1 MSDFSIIGN
10 RTAMIDAAAK
20 TTGAGKYTDDLSVPG
35 MLVGKILHSPYPH
48 ARIRRIDTSRAEKCE
63 GVVAVVVGQDAPN
76 PYGILPV
83 GHDEYALALD
93 KVRYVGDN
101 VACVVAV
108 SESIAETALELID
121 VEYEVLPA
129 YFDPEESMKAVT
141 DLIHDSKP
149 GNLEKDYHH
158 VFGDPDQGFAGAD
171 QIAEARF
178 IANEVTHAAMEPHS
192 TLASFEIDPHTGK
205 PGRLTVWSS
214 TQVPYYLQHKLSLVL
229 EMPMAQIRVI
239 KPLVGGGFGG
249 KSEVI
254 PLEIIA
260 AIAARKAQAAVKI
273 TYTREEVFWAHR
285 GRPRTIIDLKTGVKK
300 DGRITAVKARV
311 VQDGGAYC
319 SYGVVTILYSG
330 ALLGALYDIPNIQY
344 DGYRVLTNKPACG
357 AMRGHGTVNVRFAF
371 ESQLD
376 ELALAIGMDPA
387 EIRQR
392 NLLQPPCITV
402 NGLRVQSYGLPECI
416 EKTVDRSGWKQRKG
430 KLPRG
435 RGLGIACSHYVSGA
449 ANSIIRSDMPHS
461 TVNIKIDRDGGV
473 VVYTGASEIGQGS
486 DTMTAQ
492 IAAEVLG
499 CSLPRVRVIA
509 ADTDLTPIDIGSYSS
524 RVTFMAGNAT
534 LRAASEVKRLIAAA
548 AAKKMGCAAE
558 DLIFR
563 NDQVLRKN
571 AAASVGELAD
581 KSVRTTQDEASVS
594 GRVEGQ
600 ILRGSLQQKRKE
612 EGPKEKMSFEEA
624 VVAAIDF
631 HGGLTGTGSYA
642 PPQEA
647 RGGKHK
653 GAGVGPSPAY
663 SYSAQ
668 VAEVSVDE
676 ETGEVVVHKVW
687 AAHDCG
693 RALNPVSV
701 EGQIIG
707 SVWMGMGQALTEE
720 MVWKDGMLMNPGLLE
735 YRSPSSVESP
745 EVEPIIVE
753 SVDPE
758 GPFGAKECS
767 EGSLAATIPA
777 IANAIYD
784 AVGVR
789 LRESPFTPE
798 RVLSALRAKRN
809 ARALNLTKVLT
820 RLLRHASANTADRC
834 ASKVRARNAT
844 RSIHRGEKCRPP
856 RAVPIEPYKVQ
867 TAPAQNCRRRNR
879 VSRGTFDACRAWQL
893 ARAGSNSHPNHCR
906 RHRFNSIDAAETIR
920 AGARSRSA
928 RNRSAARH
936 PAAARRRRRNRG
948 PHHAPRHR
956 ALRLSAPALCGPH
969 RSSGDR
975 GIART
980 AEHGHHRR

>member
-1 MSDFSIIGN
+1 MTDFSIIGHPI
-10 RTAMIDAAAK
+10 AMIDAAGK
-20 TTGAGKYTDDLSVPG
+20 TTGAGKYTDDLSVAG
-35 MLVGKILHSPYPH
+35 MLIGKILHSPHPH
-48 ARIRRIDTSRAEKCE
+48 ARIKRIDSTRAEQLE
-63 GVVAVVVGQDAPN
+63 GVIAVVTGKDAPN

-83 GHDEYALALD
+83 GHDEHALALD

-101 VACVVAV
+101 VACVAAID
-108 SESIAETALELID
+108 EATAEKALELIE
-121 VEYEVLPA
+121 VEYEILPA
-129 YFDPEESMKAVT
+129 YFDPEESMKAER
-141 DLIHDSKP
+141 DLIHDNKP
-149 GNLEKDYHH
+149 HNLEKDYHH
-158 VFGDPDQGFAGAD
+158 SFGDPDQGFADAD
-171 QIAEARF
+171 HIAEARF

-192 TLASFEIDPHTGK
+192 TLASFELDSQTGK
-205 PGRLTVWSS
+205 LGRLTVWSS

-229 EMPMAQIRVI
+229 EMPMSQIRVI

-260 AIAARKAQAAVKI
+260 AIAARKAKAPVKI

-285 GRPRTIIDLKTGVKK
+285 GRPRTIIDLKTGVTN

-311 VQDGGAYC
+311 VQDGGGYC

-376 ELALAIGMDPA
+376 ELALKIKMDPA
-387 EIRQR
+387 KIRRR

-416 EKTVDRSGWKQRKG
+416 QKVVERSGWKTRKG
-430 KLPRG
+430 NLPKS

-499 CSLPRVRVIA
+499 CSLARVRVIA

-534 LRAASEVKRLIAAA
+534 LRAAQEVKKQIASAA
-548 AAKKMGCAAE
+548 SKKMNCAPK
-558 DLIFR
+558 DLAFA
-563 NDQVLRKN
+563 NDAITKN
-571 AAASVGELAD
+571 GHVGAD
-581 KSVRTTQDEASVS
+581 ALVRPAPAISAGAQPSTVSVS
-594 GRVEGQ
+594 GRVENQ
-600 ILRGSLQQKRKE
+600 ILRGSLQQKRKD
-612 EGPKEKMSFEEA
+612 EGPKETLTFEEA

-631 HGGLTGTGSYA
+631 HGALTGTGSYA
-642 PPQEA
+642 PPPEA

-668 VAEVSVDE
+668 VAEVTVDE
-676 ETGEVVVHKVW
+676 DTGEVTVHKVW

-720 MVWKDGMLMNPGLLE
+720 MIWKDGLLMNPGLLE

-753 SVDPE
+753 SIDPE

-784 AVGVR
+784 AVGIR
-789 LRESPFTPE
+789 LHESPFTPE
-798 RVLSALRAKRN
+798 RVLAALRAKKN
-809 ARALNLTKVLT
+809 AKALNLTEGVDPT
-820 RLLRHASANTADRC
+820 SPQHFREH
-834 ASKVRARNAT
+834 
-844 RSIHRGEKCRPP
+844 G
-856 RAVPIEPYKVQ
+856 
-867 TAPAQNCRRRNR
+867 
-879 VSRGTFDACRAWQL
+879 
-893 ARAGSNSHPNHCR
+893 
-906 RHRFNSIDAAETIR
+906 
-920 AGARSRSA
+920 GALCFKG
-928 RNRSAARH
+928 
-936 PAAARRRRRNRG
+936 RG
-948 PHHAPRHR
+948 PERHR
-956 ALRLSAPALCGPH
+956 ADLVR
-969 RSSGDR
+969 
-975 GIART
+975 
-980 AEHGHHRR
+980 AE

>member
-1 MSDFSIIGN
+1 MSDFSIIGKP
-10 RTAMIDAAAK
+10 TAMVDAAEK
-20 TTGAGKYTDDLSVPG
+20 TTGSGKYTDDLRVPG

-48 ARIRRIDTSRAEKCE
+48 ARIRSIDTKRAEALE
-63 GVVAVVVGQDAPN
+63 GVVAVVIGKDAPN

-83 GHDEYALALD
+83 GHDEHALALD

-108 SESIAETALELID
+108 SEAIAEKALELID

-129 YFDPEESMKAVT
+129 YFDPEESMKAKT
-141 DLIHDSKP
+141 DLIHDNKP

-158 VFGDPDQGFAGAD
+158 AFGDPDKGFAEAD
-171 QIAEARF
+171 HVAEARF

-192 TLASFEIDPHTGK
+192 TLASFELDPHTGK
-205 PGRLTVWSS
+205 LGRLTVWSS

-229 EMPMAQIRVI
+229 EMPMSQIRVI

-260 AIAARKAQAAVKI
+260 AIAARKAKRPVKI

-285 GRPRTIIDLKTGVKK
+285 GRPRTIMDLKTGVKK
-300 DGRITAVKARV
+300 EGRITAVKARV

-330 ALLGALYDIPNIQY
+330 ALLGALYDIPNIRY

-376 ELALAIGMDPA
+376 EIANQLGIDSAT
-387 EIRQR
+387 IRRR
-392 NLLQPPCITV
+392 NLLKPPCVTV
-402 NGLRVQSYGLPECI
+402 NNLRVQSYGLPECI
-416 EKTVDRSGWKQRKG
+416 EQVVLRSKWSERKG

-473 VVYTGASEIGQGS
+473 VVYTGAAEIGQGS

-492 IAAEVLG
+492 IAAEALG
-499 CSLPRVRVIA
+499 CSLNRVKIIA

-534 LRAASEVKRLIAAA
+534 LRAAEEVKKQIALAAA
-548 AAKKMGCAAE
+548 RKMCCAPEELLFRDDTVYPKDAGVGAGLCPAE
-558 DLIFR
+558 R
-563 NDQVLRKN
+563 
-571 AAASVGELAD
+571 GEAP
-581 KSVRTTQDEASVS
+581 SRHGQASVS

-600 ILRGSLQQKRKE
+600 ILRGSLQQKRNE
-612 EGPKEKMSFEEA
+612 EGPKDSMTFEEA

-631 HGGLTGTGSYA
+631 HGALTGTGSYA
-642 PPQEA
+642 PPPEA

-653 GAGVGPSPAY
+653 GAGVGLSPAY

-676 ETGEVVVHKVW
+676 DTGEVTVHKVW

-701 EGQIIG
+701 QGQIIG

-720 MVWKDGMLMNPGLLE
+720 MVWKDGMLMNAGMLE

-753 SVDPE
+753 SIDPE

-777 IANAIYD
+777 ISNAIYD

-789 LRESPFTPE
+789 LHESPFTPE
-798 RVLSALRAKRN
+798 RVLAALRAKRN
-809 ARALNLTKVLT
+809 AKVLDLT
-820 RLLRHASANTADRC
+820 EGVD
-834 ASKVRARNAT
+834 
-844 RSIHRGEKCRPP
+844 P
-856 RAVPIEPYKVQ
+856 
-867 TAPAQNCRRRNR
+867 TAPARCREHGGSLCFKNKGPERH
-879 VSRGTFDACRAWQL
+879 VLDP
-893 ARAGSNSHPNHCR
+893 ARSPGVPK
-906 RHRFNSIDAAETIR
+906 
-920 AGARSRSA
+920 AGA
-928 RNRSAARH
+928 
-936 PAAARRRRRNRG
+936 
-948 PHHAPRHR
+948 
-956 ALRLSAPALCGPH
+956 
-969 RSSGDR
+969 D
-975 GIART
+975 
-980 AEHGHHRR
+980 

>member
-1 MSDFSIIGN
+1 MSEFSVIGK
-10 RTAMIDAAAK
+10 RVALVDAAGK
-20 TTGAGKYTDDLSVPG
+20 TTGQGKYADDLSLPG
-35 MLVGKILHSPYPH
+35 MLIGKILHSPYPH
-48 ARIRRIDTSRAEKCE
+48 ARIKRIDASKAEALD
-63 GVVAVVVGQDAPN
+63 GVICVVTGPDAPN
-76 PYGILPV
+76 KYGILPV
-83 GHDEYALALD
+83 GHDETALAVE

-101 VACVVAV
+101 VACAIAI
-108 SESIAETALELID
+108 SESIAEQALDLIE
-121 VEYEVLPA
+121 VEYEPLPA
-129 YFDPEESMKAVT
+129 WFDPEDSMKA
-141 DLIHDSKP
+141 DRDWIHP
-149 GNLEKDYHH
+149 QRPNNIEKEYHH
-158 VFGDPDQGFAGAD
+158 VFGDPEKGFAEAD
-171 QIAEARF
+171 VVTEHRYIAG
-178 IANEVTHAAMEPHS
+178 EVTHAAMEPHS
-192 TLASFEIDPHTGK
+192 TLASFEIDSLTGQ

-214 TQVPYYLQHKLSLVL
+214 TQVPYYLQHKLSIVL
-229 EMPMAQIRVI
+229 EMPMQQIRVI

-260 AIAARKAQAAVKI
+260 AVAARKAQAPVKI

-376 ELALAIGMDPA
+376 ELAAKIGMDPA

-392 NLLQPPCITV
+392 NLLQPPCVTV

-416 EKTVDRSGWKQRKG
+416 EKIVERSGWKQRKG
-430 KLPRG
+430 KLPKG

-492 IAAEVLG
+492 VAAEVLG
-499 CSLPRVRVIA
+499 CTLARVRVVA

-534 LRAASEVKRLIAAA
+534 LRAANEVKKLIAAA
-548 AAKKMGCAAE
+548 AAKKMNCAPD

-563 NDQVLRKN
+563 DDAVVRKN
-571 AAASVGELAD
+571 GHPGTAHVGTAAVGPPAERREA
-581 KSVRTTQDEASVS
+581 ASVS
-594 GRVEGQ
+594 GHVEGQ
-600 ILRGSLQQKRKE
+600 ILRGSLQQKRKD
-612 EGPKEKMSFEEA
+612 EGPKDSMTFEEA

-631 HGGLTGTGSYA
+631 HGALTGTGSYA
-642 PPQEA
+642 PPPEA

-653 GAGVGPSPAY
+653 GGGVGPSPAY

-668 VAEVSVDE
+668 IAEVSVDE
-676 ETGEVVVHKVW
+676 ETGEVTVHKVW

-720 MVWKDGMLMNPGLLE
+720 IVWKDGMLMNPGLLE

-745 EVEPIIVE
+745 AIEPIIVE
-753 SVDPE
+753 SIDPE

-789 LRESPFTPE
+789 LHESPFTPE
-798 RVLSALRAKRN
+798 RVLAALRAKKN
-809 ARALNLTKVLT
+809 AKYINLTEGV
-820 RLLRHASANTADRC
+820 D
-834 ASKVRARNAT
+834 
-844 RSIHRGEKCRPP
+844 P
-856 RAVPIEPYKVQ
+856 
-867 TAPAQNCRRRNR
+867 TAPAGFREHGG
-879 VSRGTFDACRAWQL
+879 SLWYRGK
-893 ARAGSNSHPNHCR
+893 GPN
-906 RHRFNSIDAAETIR
+906 
-920 AGARSRSA
+920 
-928 RNRSAARH
+928 RH
-936 PAAARRRRRNRG
+936 PLDPSRREV
-948 PHHAPRHR
+948 
-956 ALRLSAPALCGPH
+956 PAQAG
-969 RSSGDR
+969 GDD
-975 GIART
+975 
-980 AEHGHHRR
+980 

>member
-1 MSDFSIIGN
+1 MTRDFSIIG
-10 RTAMIDAAAK
+10 RPTAMIDAAEK
-20 TTGAGKYTDDLSVPG
+20 TTGVGKYTDDLSVPG
-35 MLVGKILHSPYPH
+35 MLTGKILHSPYPH
-48 ARIRRIDTSRAEKCE
+48 ALIKSIDTSRAEKCD
-63 GVVAVVVGQDAPN
+63 GVVAVVVGKDAPN

-108 SESIAETALELID
+108 SESIAENALESIA

-129 YFDPEESMKAVT
+129 YFDPEESMRAQT
-141 DLIHDSKP
+141 NLIHGSKP

-158 VFGDPDQGFAGAD
+158 VFGNPDQGFAQAD

-192 TLASFEIDPHTGK
+192 TLASFELDPHTGK

-229 EMPMAQIRVI
+229 EMPMSQIRVI

-254 PLEIIA
+254 PIEIIA
-260 AIAARKAQAAVKI
+260 AIAARKAQAPVKI

-285 GRPRTIIDLKTGVKK
+285 GRPRTIIDLKTGVKT

-376 ELALAIGMDPA
+376 ELATKIGMDPA

-416 EKTVDRSGWKQRKG
+416 EKTVERSGWKQRKG
-430 KLPRG
+430 KMPKG

-492 IAAEVLG
+492 VAAEVLG

-534 LRAASEVKRLIAAA
+534 LRAAAEVKKLIAAA
-548 AAKKMGCAAE
+548 AAQKMICGAD

-563 NDQVLRKN
+563 DDLVFKKGSRDTTVKKD
-571 AAASVGELAD
+571 LAD
-581 KSVRTTQDEASVS
+581 EVDVTQAGASVS

-600 ILRGSLQQKRKE
+600 ILRRSLQQKRNE
-612 EGPKEKMSFEEA
+612 EGPKDWMTFEEA

-631 HGGLTGTGSYA
+631 HGALTGTGSYA

-663 SYSAQ
+663 SYAAQ

-676 ETGEVVVHKVW
+676 ETGEVTVHKVW

-753 SVDPE
+753 SIDPE

-789 LRESPFTPE
+789 LHESPFTPE
-798 RVLSALRAKRN
+798 RVLAALRAKN
-809 ARALNLTKVLT
+809 QAKALNLTQGVDPTSPQRFREHGGSLCFKGKGPQ
-820 RLLRHASANTADRC
+820 RHALDPARQEAPSVAGGAD
-834 ASKVRARNAT
+834 
-844 RSIHRGEKCRPP
+844 
-856 RAVPIEPYKVQ
+856 
-867 TAPAQNCRRRNR
+867 
-879 VSRGTFDACRAWQL
+879 
-893 ARAGSNSHPNHCR
+893 
-906 RHRFNSIDAAETIR
+906 
-920 AGARSRSA
+920 
-928 RNRSAARH
+928 
-936 PAAARRRRRNRG
+936 
-948 PHHAPRHR
+948 
-956 ALRLSAPALCGPH
+956 
-969 RSSGDR
+969 
-975 GIART
+975 
-980 AEHGHHRR
+980 

>member
-1 MSDFSIIGN
+1 MSSEFSIIGKP
-10 RTAMIDAAAK
+10 TAMVDAAEK
-20 TTGAGKYTDDLSVPG
+20 TTGAGKYADDLSLPG
-35 MLVGKILHSPYPH
+35 MLIGKILHSPYPH
-48 ARIRRIDTSRAEKCE
+48 ARIKKIDTGRAEKLE
-63 GVVAVVVGQDAPN
+63 GVVTVVVGQDAPN

-83 GHDEYALALD
+83 GHDEHALATD

-108 SESIAETALELID
+108 DEATADRALELVD

-129 YFDPEESMKAVT
+129 YFDPEDSMKAESNF
-141 DLIHDSKP
+141 LHDNKP
-149 GNLEKDYHH
+149 HNIEKDYHH
-158 VFGDPDQGFAGAD
+158 VFGDPEKAFAEAPY
-171 QIAEARF
+171 IAEARF

-192 TLASFEIDPHTGK
+192 TLASFEVDPHTGQ

-229 EMPMAQIRVI
+229 EMPMSQIRVI

-254 PLEIIA
+254 PLEITA
-260 AIAARKAQAAVKI
+260 AVAARKARAPVKI

-285 GRPRTIIDLKTGVKK
+285 GRPRTIVDLKTSADK

-344 DGYRVLTNKPACG
+344 DGYRVLTNKPVCG

-376 ELALAIGMDPA
+376 ELAQKLGLDPA
-387 EIRQR
+387 EIRRR
-392 NLLQPPCITV
+392 NLLKPPCITI

-416 EKTVDRSGWKQRKG
+416 DQVVTRSKWQDRKG
-430 KLPRG
+430 TMPKG

-473 VVYTGASEIGQGS
+473 VVYTGASDIGQGS
-486 DTMTAQ
+486 DTMVAQ
-492 IAAEVLG
+492 IASETLG
-499 CSLPRVRVIA
+499 CSLNRVKVIA

-524 RVTFMAGNAT
+524 RVTFMNGNAT
-534 LRAASEVKRLIAAA
+534 LRAAQEVKKQIAAA
-548 AAKKMGCAAE
+548 AARKMNCESE
-558 DLIFR
+558 DLLFR
-563 NDQVLRKN
+563 DDRVVRK
-571 AAASVGELAD
+571 GEA
-581 KSVRTTQDEASVS
+581 KPVVQGTSAEASVS

-600 ILRGSLQQKRKE
+600 ILRGSLQQKRKD
-612 EGPKEKMSFEEA
+612 EGPKNSLSFEEA

-631 HGGLTGTGSYA
+631 HGALSGTGSYA
-642 PPQEA
+642 PPAEA

-676 ETGEVVVHKVW
+676 DTGEVTVHKVW

-693 RALNPVSV
+693 RALNPTSV

-753 SVDPE
+753 SIDPE
-758 GPFGAKECS
+758 GPFGAKEAS

-777 IANAIYD
+777 ISNAIYD
-784 AVGVR
+784 AVGIR
-789 LRESPFTPE
+789 LHESPFTPE
-798 RVLSALRAKRN
+798 RVLAALRDKRSQKKIDMTEGIDPTSP
-809 ARALNLTKVLT
+809 ARFREHGGSLWF
-820 RLLRHASANTADRC
+820 
-834 ASKVRARNAT
+834 
-844 RSIHRGEKCRPP
+844 RGKGPE
-856 RAVPIEPYKVQ
+856 
-867 TAPAQNCRRRNR
+867 
-879 VSRGTFDACRAWQL
+879 
-893 ARAGSNSHPNHCR
+893 
-906 RHRFNSIDAAETIR
+906 
-920 AGARSRSA
+920 
-928 RNRSAARH
+928 RH
-936 PAAARRRRRNRG
+936 PLDPSRREVAEVG
-948 PHHAPRHR
+948 
-956 ALRLSAPALCGPH
+956 
-969 RSSGDR
+969 GD
-975 GIART
+975 
-980 AEHGHHRR
+980 H

>member
-1 MSDFSIIGN
+1 MTNFSIIGKPI
-10 RTAMIDAAAK
+10 AMVDAAGK
-20 TTGAGKYTDDLSVPG
+20 TTGAGKYTDDLSLPG
-35 MLVGKILHSPYPH
+35 MLIGRILHSPHPH
-48 ARIRRIDTSRAEKCE
+48 ARIRRIDISRAEKLD
-63 GVVAVVVGQDAPN
+63 GVVAVVVGSDAPN

-83 GHDEYALALD
+83 GHDEHALCTD
-93 KVRYVGDN
+93 KVRYIGDN
-101 VACVVAV
+101 VAC
-108 SESIAETALELID
+108 IAAEDEATAERALELID
-121 VEYEVLPA
+121 VEYELLPA
-129 YFDPEESMKAVT
+129 YFDPEESMKAER
-141 DLIHDSKP
+141 DLIHDTKAY
-149 GNLEKDYHH
+149 NIEKDYHH
-158 VFGDPDQGFAGAD
+158 VFGDPDKGFGEAD
-171 QIAEARF
+171 HIAEARF

-192 TLASFEIDPHTGK
+192 TLAAFDFDPHTGQL
-205 PGRLTVWSS
+205 GRLTVWSS

-229 EMPMAQIRVI
+229 EMPMSQIRVI

-260 AIAARKAQAAVKI
+260 AVAARKARRPVKI

-285 GRPRTIIDLKTGVKK
+285 GRPRTIIDLKTGVKN

-376 ELALAIGMDPA
+376 ELAAGLNLDPA
-387 EIRQR
+387 EIRRR
-392 NLLQPPCITV
+392 NLLQPPCVTV
-402 NGLRVQSYGLPECI
+402 NGLRVRSYGLPECI
-416 EKTVDRSGWKQRKG
+416 EKVVERSSWPERRG
-430 KLPRG
+430 KLPKG
-435 RGLGIACSHYVSGA
+435 RGLGLACSHYVSGA

-499 CSLPRVRVIA
+499 CSLARVKVVA

-534 LRAASEVKRLIAAA
+534 LRAAQQVRKRIAEA
-548 AAKKMGCAAE
+548 AAKRMNCDPE
-558 DLIFR
+558 HLVFR
-563 NDQVLRKN
+563 NDVVHKTSIER
-571 AAASVGELAD
+571 ASSLPSFD
-581 KSVRTTQDEASVS
+581 KSGGFDSVS

-600 ILRGSLQQKRKE
+600 VLRGSLQQKRKD
-612 EGPKEKMSFEEA
+612 EGPKDSMPFEEA

-631 HGGLTGTGSYA
+631 HGALTGTGSYA
-642 PPQEA
+642 PPPEA

-720 MVWKDGMLMNPGLLE
+720 MIWKDGLLMNPGLLE

-753 SVDPE
+753 SIDPE

-784 AVGVR
+784 AVGIR
-789 LRESPFTPE
+789 LHEAPFTPE
-798 RVLSALRAKRN
+798 RVLAALRAKKN
-809 ARALNLTKVLT
+809 AKPLNLTEGV
-820 RLLRHASANTADRC
+820 D
-834 ASKVRARNAT
+834 
-844 RSIHRGEKCRPP
+844 P
-856 RAVPIEPYKVQ
+856 
-867 TAPAQNCRRRNR
+867 TAPARFREH
-879 VSRGTFDACRAWQL
+879 GGAAWFK
-893 ARAGSNSHPNHCR
+893 GK
-906 RHRFNSIDAAETIR
+906 
-920 AGARSRSA
+920 GAPRYGMDSA
-928 RNRSAARH
+928 R
-936 PAAARRRRRNRG
+936 G
-948 PHHAPRHR
+948 K
-956 ALRLSAPALCGPH
+956 
-969 RSSGDR
+969 
-975 GIART
+975 
-980 AEHGHHRR
+980 

>member
-1 MSDFSIIGN
+1 MSDFSIIGKP
-10 RTAMIDAAAK
+10 TAMIDAAEK
-20 TTGAGKYTDDLSVPG
+20 TTGSGKYTDDLSLPG
-35 MLVGKILHSPYPH
+35 MLVGKILHSRFPH
-48 ARIRRIDTSRAEKCE
+48 AHIRSIDTARAEKLD
-63 GVVAVVVGQDAPN
+63 GVVAIVVGKDAPN

-83 GHDEYALALD
+83 GHDEHALALD

-108 SESIAETALELID
+108 TEAIAEKALELID
-121 VEYEVLPA
+121 VDYEVLPA
-129 YFDPEESMKAVT
+129 YFDPEESMKAET
-141 DLIHDSKP
+141 DLIHDNKP

-158 VFGDPDQGFAGAD
+158 VFGDPDQGFADAD
-171 QIAEARF
+171 QVAEARF

-229 EMPMAQIRVI
+229 EMPMSQIRVI

-260 AIAARKAQAAVKI
+260 AVAARKAQAPVKI

-285 GRPRTIIDLKTGVKK
+285 GRPRTLIDLKTGVRN

-376 ELALAIGMDPA
+376 ELALKIGMDPA
-387 EIRQR
+387 EIRR
-392 NLLQPPCITV
+392 SNLLQPPCVTV

-416 EKTVDRSGWKQRKG
+416 EKIVERSGWQERHG

-492 IAAEVLG
+492 VAAEVLG
-499 CSLPRVRVIA
+499 CSLARVRVIA

-534 LRAASEVKRLIAAA
+534 LRAAGEVKKLIAAA
-548 AAKKMGCAAE
+548 AAKKMACAVE
-558 DLIFR
+558 DLTFR
-563 NDQVLRKN
+563 DDRVLKGNR
-571 AAASVGELAD
+571 AGTELSAQTRRGPD
-581 KSVRTTQDEASVS
+581 GPMGPSPHGSSHSPEPEHASVS

-600 ILRGSLQQKRKE
+600 ILRGSLQQKRKD
-612 EGPKEKMSFEEA
+612 EGPKEWMTFEEA

-631 HGGLTGTGSYA
+631 HGALTGTGSYA
-642 PPQEA
+642 PPPEA

-676 ETGEVVVHKVW
+676 ETGEVTVHKVW

-735 YRSPSSVESP
+735 YRSPSSIESP
-745 EVEPIIVE
+745 AIEPIIVE
-753 SVDPE
+753 SIDPE

-789 LRESPFTPE
+789 LHESPFTPE
-798 RVLSALRAKRN
+798 RVLAALRAKKN
-809 ARALNLTKVLT
+809 ARASNLTGGVDPTAPERFREHGGALCFKGKGPE
-820 RLLRHASANTADRC
+820 RHALDPSRREASA
-834 ASKVRARNAT
+834 
-844 RSIHRGEKCRPP
+844 G
-856 RAVPIEPYKVQ
+856 
-867 TAPAQNCRRRNR
+867 
-879 VSRGTFDACRAWQL
+879 G
-893 ARAGSNSHPNHCR
+893 
-906 RHRFNSIDAAETIR
+906 AE
-920 AGARSRSA
+920 
-928 RNRSAARH
+928 
-936 PAAARRRRRNRG
+936 
-948 PHHAPRHR
+948 
-956 ALRLSAPALCGPH
+956 
-969 RSSGDR
+969 
-975 GIART
+975 
-980 AEHGHHRR
+980 

>member
-1 MSDFSIIGN
+1 MSDFSIIGKPI
-10 RTAMIDAAAK
+10 AMVDAAEK
-20 TTGAGKYTDDLSVPG
+20 TTGAGKYTDDLSLPG
-35 MLVGKILHSPYPH
+35 MLVGKILHSPHPH
-48 ARIRRIDTSRAEKCE
+48 ARIKRIGTTRAEKLD
-63 GVVAVVVGQDAPN
+63 GVVAVVIGSDAPN

-83 GHDEYALALD
+83 GHDEHALAID

-101 VACVVAV
+101 VACVAAE
-108 SESIAETALELID
+108 SEAIAEQALELID
-121 VEYEVLPA
+121 VEYELLPA
-129 YFDPEESMKAVT
+129 YFDPEQSMQAQR
-141 DLIHDSKP
+141 DFIHENKSH
-149 GNLEKDYHH
+149 NIEKDYHH
-158 VFGDPDQGFAGAD
+158 AFGNPEKGFAEAD
-171 QIAEARF
+171 VIEEARF

-192 TLASFEIDPHTGK
+192 TLASFDLDPHSGK
-205 PGRLTVWSS
+205 LGRLTVWSS

-260 AIAARKAQAAVKI
+260 AIAARKAKRPVKI

-285 GRPRTIIDLKTGVKK
+285 GRPRTIIDLKTGAKK
-300 DGRITAVKARV
+300 NGRITAVKARV

-376 ELALAIGMDPA
+376 EIAAKLNIDSA
-387 EIRQR
+387 EIRRR
-392 NLLQPPCITV
+392 NLLKPPCITV

-416 EKTVDRSGWKQRKG
+416 EKVVSGSAWKDRKG
-430 KLPRG
+430 KLRRG
-435 RGLGIACSHYVSGA
+435 RGLGLACSHYVSGA

-499 CSLPRVRVIA
+499 CTLSRVKVVA

-534 LRAASEVKRLIAAA
+534 LHAAEEVRKQIASA
-548 AAKKMGCAAE
+548 AAKKMGCMPDE
-558 DLIFR
+558 LIFR
-563 NDQVLRKN
+563 NDVIARNGSQNPHPVSPKEGDTRTGHPEVAAGGPGVLARP
-571 AAASVGELAD
+571 AGLGSA
-581 KSVRTTQDEASVS
+581 TVS

-600 ILRGSLQQKRKE
+600 ILRGSLQQKRKDDE
-612 EGPKEKMSFEEA
+612 TPRDSMTFEEA

-631 HGGLTGTGSYA
+631 HGALTGTGSYA
-642 PPQEA
+642 PPLDA

-653 GAGVGPSPAY
+653 GGGVGPSPAY

-676 ETGEVVVHKVW
+676 DTGEVTVHKVW

-693 RALNPVSV
+693 RALNPVAV
-701 EGQIIG
+701 EGQVIG

-720 MVWKDGMLMNPGLLE
+720 MVWKDGLLMNPGLLE

-745 EVEPIIVE
+745 EVLPMIVE
-753 SVDPE
+753 SIDPE

-767 EGSLAATIPA
+767 EGALAATIPA

-784 AVGVR
+784 AVGIR
-789 LRESPFTPE
+789 LHESPFTPE
-798 RVLSALRAKRN
+798 RVLAALRAKKN
-809 ARALNLTKVLT
+809 AKTLNLTEGVDPT
-820 RLLRHASANTADRC
+820 SP
-834 ASKVRARNAT
+834 ARF
-844 RSIHRGEKCRPP
+844 REHGG
-856 RAVPIEPYKVQ
+856 AVSFK
-867 TAPAQNCRRRNR
+867 
-879 VSRGTFDACRAWQL
+879 GK
-893 ARAGSNSHPNHCR
+893 G
-906 RHRFNSIDAAETIR
+906 
-920 AGARSRSA
+920 
-928 RNRSAARH
+928 
-936 PAAARRRRRNRG
+936 
-948 PHHAPRHR
+948 APRV
-956 ALRLSAPALCGPH
+956 
-969 RSSGDR
+969 
-975 GIART
+975 
-980 AEHGHHRR
+980 EV

>member
-1 MSDFSIIGN
+1 MNERFSIIGKPV
-10 RTAMIDAAAK
+10 AMVDAAGK

-35 MLVGKILHSPYPH
+35 MLIGKILHSPHPH
-48 ARIRRIDTSRAEKCE
+48 ARIKRIDTSRAQKLD
-63 GVVAVVVGQDAPN
+63 GVVAVVVGSDAPN

-83 GHDEYALALD
+83 GHDEHALAVD

-101 VACVVAV
+101 VACVA
-108 SESIAETALELID
+108 AEDEATAEHALELIEI
-121 VEYEVLPA
+121 EYELLPA
-129 YFDPEESMKAVT
+129 YFDPEQSMKAERA
-141 DLIHDSKP
+141 LIHDNKP
-149 GNLEKDYHH
+149 HNVEKDYHH
-158 VFGDPDQGFAGAD
+158 VFGDPEKGFAEAD
-171 QIAEARF
+171 HIEEARF

-192 TLASFEIDPHTGK
+192 TLASFEIDSQTGK

-229 EMPMAQIRVI
+229 DMPMSQIRVI

-260 AIAARKAQAAVKI
+260 AVAARKAQRPVKI

-285 GRPRTIIDLKTGVKK
+285 GRPRTIIDLKTGVKN

-311 VQDGGAYC
+311 VQDGGGYC

-376 ELALAIGMDPA
+376 ELAAKLKMDPA
-387 EIRQR
+387 EIRRR

-402 NGLRVQSYGLPECI
+402 NGLRVQSYGLPQCI
-416 EKTVDRSGWKQRKG
+416 DKVIERSGWKDRKG
-430 KLPRG
+430 KMPDG
-435 RGLGIACSHYVSGA
+435 RGLGVACSHYVSGA

-499 CSLPRVRVIA
+499 CSLARVKVVA

-534 LRAASEVKRLIAAA
+534 LRAAEAVKKQIGAA
-548 AAKKMGCAAE
+548 AAKKMNCAAE
-558 DLIFR
+558 DLVFS
-563 NDQVLRKN
+563 NDVVTKKN
-571 AAASVGELAD
+571 LEGAPSFSRCTREGGDVGSASV
-581 KSVRTTQDEASVS
+581 TVS
-594 GRVEGQ
+594 GRVENQ

-612 EGPKEKMSFEEA
+612 DDATKHSMSFEEA

-631 HGGLTGTGSYA
+631 HGALTGTGSYA
-642 PPQEA
+642 PPPEA

-653 GAGVGPSPAY
+653 GGGVGPSPAY

-676 ETGEVVVHKVW
+676 DTGEVTVHKVW

-693 RALNPVSV
+693 RALNPVAV
-701 EGQIIG
+701 EGQVIG

-720 MVWKDGMLMNPGLLE
+720 MIWKDGLLMNPGLLE
-735 YRSPSSVESP
+735 YRSPSSAESP
-745 EVEPIIVE
+745 EVEAIIVE
-753 SVDPE
+753 SIDPE

-767 EGSLAATIPA
+767 EGALAATIPA
-777 IANAIYD
+777 ISNAIYD

-789 LRESPFTPE
+789 LHESPFTSE
-798 RVLSALRAKRN
+798 RVLAALRAKTN
-809 ARALNLTKVLT
+809 AKPLNLTEGVDPTAPKKFREHGGSLWFKGKGPQ
-820 RLLRHASANTADRC
+820 RHESRVGRAPSSAND
-834 ASKVRARNAT
+834 
-844 RSIHRGEKCRPP
+844 
-856 RAVPIEPYKVQ
+856 
-867 TAPAQNCRRRNR
+867 
-879 VSRGTFDACRAWQL
+879 
-893 ARAGSNSHPNHCR
+893 
-906 RHRFNSIDAAETIR
+906 
-920 AGARSRSA
+920 
-928 RNRSAARH
+928 
-936 PAAARRRRRNRG
+936 
-948 PHHAPRHR
+948 
-956 ALRLSAPALCGPH
+956 
-969 RSSGDR
+969 
-975 GIART
+975 
-980 AEHGHHRR
+980 

>member
-1 MSDFSIIGN
+1 MTQPTTKNHRPTADFSIIGKS
-10 RTAMIDAAAK
+10 TAMVDAAEK
-20 TTGAGKYTDDLSVPG
+20 TSGAGKYTDDLSVPG

-48 ARIRRIDTSRAEKCE
+48 ARIKRIDISRAEQLE
-63 GVVAVVVGQDAPN
+63 GVITVVVGKDAPN

-83 GHDEYALALD
+83 GHDEHALALD

-101 VACVVAV
+101 VACVVAI
-108 SESIAETALELID
+108 SEAIAEKALELID
-121 VEYEVLPA
+121 VDYEVLPA
-129 YFDPEESMKAVT
+129 YFDPEESMKAST
-141 DLIHDSKP
+141 DLIHDNKP
-149 GNLEKDYHH
+149 NNLEKDYHH
-158 VFGDPDQGFAGAD
+158 IFGDPDRGFAEAD
-171 QIAEARF
+171 HVAEARF

-192 TLASFEIDPHTGK
+192 TLAAFEIDPHTGK

-254 PLEIIA
+254 PIEIIA
-260 AIAARKAQAAVKI
+260 AVAARKAQAPVKI

-285 GRPRTIIDLKTGVKK
+285 GRPRTIIDLKTGVKN

-376 ELALAIGMDPA
+376 ELAAKVGMDPA
-387 EIRQR
+387 EIRRR

-416 EKTVDRSGWKQRKG
+416 EKTVERSRWDERKG

-499 CSLPRVRVIA
+499 CSLSRVRVIA

-534 LRAASEVKRLIAAA
+534 LRAANEVKKLIAAA
-548 AAKKMGCAAE
+548 AAKKMNCQPDDLVFRDDVVGKREGRVGTAAIGRPAE
-558 DLIFR
+558 
-563 NDQVLRKN
+563 QSS
-571 AAASVGELAD
+571 AA
-581 KSVRTTQDEASVS
+581 TVS

-600 ILRGSLQQKRKE
+600 ILRGSLQQKRKDD
-612 EGPKEKMSFEEA
+612 GPKDQMTFEEA

-631 HGGLTGTGSYA
+631 HGALTGTGSYA
-642 PPQEA
+642 PPPEA

-676 ETGEVVVHKVW
+676 ETGEVTVHKVW

-753 SVDPE
+753 SIDPE

-784 AVGVR
+784 AVGIR
-789 LRESPFTPE
+789 LHESPFTPE
-798 RVLSALRAKRN
+798 RVLAALRSKKNAK
-809 ARALNLTKVLT
+809 ALNLTEGVDPTSPKGF
-820 RLLRHASANTADRC
+820 REH
-834 ASKVRARNAT
+834 
-844 RSIHRGEKCRPP
+844 G
-856 RAVPIEPYKVQ
+856 
-867 TAPAQNCRRRNR
+867 
-879 VSRGTFDACRAWQL
+879 
-893 ARAGSNSHPNHCR
+893 GSLWFKGKGP
-906 RHRFNSIDAAETIR
+906 E
-920 AGARSRSA
+920 
-928 RNRSAARH
+928 RH
-936 PAAARRRRRNRG
+936 PLD
-948 PHHAPRHR
+948 PSRHE
-956 ALRLSAPALCGPH
+956 PAG
-969 RSSGDR
+969 GAD
-975 GIART
+975 
-980 AEHGHHRR
+980 

>member
-1 MSDFSIIGN
+1 MNSKFSIIGKP
-10 RTAMIDAAAK
+10 TAMVDAAEK
-20 TTGAGKYTDDLSVPG
+20 TTGSGKYTDDLSVPG

-48 ARIRRIDTSRAEKCE
+48 ARIKAIDTNKAEKLD
-63 GVVAVVVGQDAPN
+63 GVVAVAVGQDAPKT
-76 PYGILPV
+76 YGILPV
-83 GHDEYALALD
+83 GHDEYPLALD

-101 VACVVAV
+101 VACVVAT
-108 SESIAETALELID
+108 SEAIAERALELID
-121 VEYEVLPA
+121 VDYEVLPG
-129 YFDPEESMKAVT
+129 YFDPEESMKAKS
-141 DLIHDSKP
+141 DLIHDHKL
-149 GNLEKDYHH
+149 NNIEKDYHH
-158 VFGDPDQGFAGAD
+158 VFGDPERGLAEAD
-171 QIAEARF
+171 QVAEARF
-178 IANEVTHAAMEPHS
+178 ISNEVTHAAMEPHS

-229 EMPMAQIRVI
+229 EMPMQQIRVI

-260 AIAARKAQAAVKI
+260 AIAARKAKAPVKI

-285 GRPRTIIDLKTGVKK
+285 GHPRTIIDLKTGVKK

-330 ALLGALYDIPNIQY
+330 ALLGALYDIPNIQF

-376 ELALAIGMDPA
+376 ELASAIGMDPA
-387 EIRQR
+387 EIRRR
-392 NLLQPPCITV
+392 NLLHSPCITV

-416 EKTVDRSGWKQRKG
+416 EKTVERSGWKERKG
-430 KLPRG
+430 KLAKG

-492 IAAEVLG
+492 IAAETLG
-499 CSLPRVRVIA
+499 CSLSRIRVVA

-534 LRAASEVKRLIAAA
+534 LRAAGEVKKLIAAA
-548 AAKKMGCAAE
+548 AAKTMSCDPE
-558 DLIFR
+558 DVVFRDDLITKK
-563 NDQVLRKN
+563 VC
-571 AAASVGELAD
+571 VGTDAV
-581 KSVRTTQDEASVS
+581 VRPAEQGSAASVS

-612 EGPKEKMSFEEA
+612 EGPKESTTFEEA
-624 VVAAIDF
+624 VVTAIDF
-631 HGGLTGTGSYA
+631 HGALTGTGSYA
-642 PPQEA
+642 PPAEA

-676 ETGEVVVHKVW
+676 ETGEVTVHKVW

-789 LRESPFTPE
+789 LHESPFTPE
-798 RVLSALRAKRN
+798 RVLAALRAKKL
-809 ARALNLTKVLT
+809 AKTLNLTEGI
-820 RLLRHASANTADRC
+820 D
-834 ASKVRARNAT
+834 
-844 RSIHRGEKCRPP
+844 P
-856 RAVPIEPYKVQ
+856 
-867 TAPAQNCRRRNR
+867 TAP
-879 VSRGTFDACRAWQL
+879 SRFREHG
-893 ARAGSNSHPNHCR
+893 GSLWFKGKGP
-906 RHRFNSIDAAETIR
+906 E
-920 AGARSRSA
+920 
-928 RNRSAARH
+928 RH
-936 PAAARRRRRNRG
+936 PLDPSRQAD
-948 PHHAPRHR
+948 
-956 ALRLSAPALCGPH
+956 APAG
-969 RSSGDR
+969 GAD
-975 GIART
+975 
-980 AEHGHHRR
+980 

>member
-1 MSDFSIIGN
+1 MTQQTTNDQRPTTDFSIIGKP
-10 RTAMIDAAAK
+10 TAMVDAAEK
-20 TTGAGKYTDDLSVPG
+20 TTGSGKYTDDLSIPG
-35 MLVGKILHSPYPH
+35 MMVGKILHSPYPH
-48 ARIRRIDTSRAEKCE
+48 AKIKSINTIRAEKLD
-63 GVVAVVVGQDAPN
+63 GVVAVVVGKDAPKT
-76 PYGILPV
+76 YGILPV
-83 GHDEYALALD
+83 GHDEYPLALD

-108 SESIAETALELID
+108 TEAIAEKALELID

-129 YFDPEESMKAVT
+129 YFDPEESMKAQS
-141 DLIHDSKP
+141 DLIHDNKP
-149 GNLEKDYHH
+149 NNLEKDYHH
-158 VFGDPDQGFAGAD
+158 IFGDPEKGFAEAD
-171 QIAEARF
+171 QVAEARF

-229 EMPMAQIRVI
+229 EIPMQQIRVI

-260 AIAARKAQAAVKI
+260 AVAARKAQAPVKI

-285 GRPRTIIDLKTGVKK
+285 GRPRTIVDLKTGVTN
-300 DGRITAVKARV
+300 DGRITSVKARV

-376 ELALAIGMDPA
+376 ELAAKIGMDPA
-387 EIRQR
+387 EIRRR

-416 EKTVDRSGWKQRKG
+416 DKTVERSGWKQRKG
-430 KLPRG
+430 KLAKG
-435 RGLGIACSHYVSGA
+435 LGLGIACSHYVSGA

-492 IAAEVLG
+492 VAAETLG
-499 CSLPRVRVIA
+499 CALSRVRVVA

-534 LRAASEVKRLIAAA
+534 LRAANEVNKLIAAA
-548 AAKKMGCAAE
+548 AARKMNCSAE
-558 DLIFR
+558 ELIFR
-563 NDQVLRKN
+563 LDTVEKKN
-571 AAASVGELAD
+571 AHAGTSGTAESP
-581 KSVRTTQDEASVS
+581 SPTVS

-612 EGPKEKMSFEEA
+612 EGPKDRMTFEEA

-631 HGGLTGTGSYA
+631 HGALTGTGSYA

-676 ETGEVVVHKVW
+676 ETGEVTVHKVW

-753 SVDPE
+753 SIDPE

-777 IANAIYD
+777 IGNAIYD
-784 AVGVR
+784 AVGIR
-789 LRESPFTPE
+789 LHEAPFTPE
-798 RVLSALRAKRN
+798 RVLAALRAKKN
-809 ARALNLTKVLT
+809 AKGLNLTEGV
-820 RLLRHASANTADRC
+820 D
-834 ASKVRARNAT
+834 
-844 RSIHRGEKCRPP
+844 P
-856 RAVPIEPYKVQ
+856 
-867 TAPAQNCRRRNR
+867 TAPARCREHGGSLWFKGKGPERHELDPSRRRP
-879 VSRGTFDACRAWQL
+879 Q
-893 ARAGSNSHPNHCR
+893 
-906 RHRFNSIDAAETIR
+906 AAV
-920 AGARSRSA
+920 G
-928 RNRSAARH
+928 
-936 PAAARRRRRNRG
+936 G
-948 PHHAPRHR
+948 
-956 ALRLSAPALCGPH
+956 
-969 RSSGDR
+969 GD
-975 GIART
+975 
-980 AEHGHHRR
+980 